1 MMRATLAEVL
11 AVTHSLT
18 PAASSLP
25 AQSGGGIRR
34 SIHSVE
40 IVLGGVL
47 AFSLCIAAC

>member
-1 MMRATLAEVL
+1 MMRATPAEVL

-18 PAASSLP
+18 PAGSSLP

-34 SIHSVE
+34 NIHSVE
-40 IVLGGVL
+40 IALGGVL